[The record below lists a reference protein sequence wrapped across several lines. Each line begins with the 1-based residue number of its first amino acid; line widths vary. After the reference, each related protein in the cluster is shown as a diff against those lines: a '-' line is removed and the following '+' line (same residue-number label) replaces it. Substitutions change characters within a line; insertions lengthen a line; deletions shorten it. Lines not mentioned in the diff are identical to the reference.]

1 MLDSFIVNNHTST
14 ERIYPC

>member
-14 ERIYPC
+14 ARIYPC